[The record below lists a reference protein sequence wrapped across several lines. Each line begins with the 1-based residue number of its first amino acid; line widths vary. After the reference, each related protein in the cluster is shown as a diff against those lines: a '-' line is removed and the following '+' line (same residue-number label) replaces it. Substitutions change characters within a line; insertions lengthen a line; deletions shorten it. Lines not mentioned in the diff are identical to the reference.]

1 MNVYNTLLLARH
13 PLLQPLVK
21 GFYLGRPRFQVWTDA
36 SGKGYGAHL
45 GGAGNP
51 IALYQ
56 QKRLPFIEIQPVDAA
71 KSIKPLDNEIAT
83 HEVAALFLSLN
94 QWKPLLH
101 GSYVEAHL
109 DNAHI
114 HAALQTAATP
124 RGTEAT
130 VAMVEAIGDLIR
142 TADIKLKVQLIKGS
156 DNKLADAL
164 SRLAQRDHPT
174 YTDSIRS
181 LMDRDEKKDA
191 EVQALFDRIANAR
204 LRGQVYTSHKVPWAK
219 ATLNWLSRTRKAVLA
234 ALFNTDR
241 FSTRGT
247 KSTPR
252 IDHTASQR
260 GQIVAGNIQDGAV
273 KAGGNLGAIRPDI
286 AELPIVDEI
295 STDILKY
302 PEPAKTSAT
311 ELEAGESVAA
321 GETSNSD
328 SATIPQQSIAADPT
342 SNSPTET
349 NATTTGAAQDTE
361 PADKSL
367 ANNPSKQKTQT
378 AKMAMNFE
386 MPNKTKVSVSIES
399 AIGVSVK
406 ISAENPFQTAKTI
419 IMLEVASIE
428 KPAEEP
434 AAIKDVDH
442 PQPAGLSDEPP
453 IQKDVGAEKREK
465 EAKGVGAKPA
475 KTLATTEVGATE
487 PIEPAAKDLDSEL
500 TGLSGKKVKAE
511 TKAEMNAA
519 AKAEKK
525 AEKKAKKTKKV
536 ETKPVNMPAKK
547 KTKAAK
553 TDLVSIGEAK
563 DTAIASPQKKVE
575 PVKTWKEEVK
585 AAKVDGIVSE
595 ASASTKKEA
604 ELGKTGKK
612 IVAASPPPDQ
622 GT

>member
-45 GGAGNP
+45 GPAGNP

-56 QKRLPFIEIQPVDAA
+56 QKRLPCIEIQPLDTA
-71 KSIKPLDNEIAT
+71 KLIKPLDDEIAT
-83 HEVAALFLSLN
+83 HEVAALFLSLK

-130 VAMVEAIGDLIR
+130 VAMVEAISNLIR

-191 EVQALFDRIANAR
+191 EVQALFDRITDAR
-204 LRGQVYTSHKVPWAK
+204 LRGQLYTSHKVSWTK
-219 ATLNWLSRTRKAVLA
+219 ATLNWLSRTRKAVVA

-241 FSTRGT
+241 FSTRGA

-252 IDHTASQR
+252 IDRIDNTASQR

-286 AELPIVDEI
+286 AVPTIVDE
-295 STDILKY
+295 SSADIPKH
-302 PEPAKTSAT
+302 PKPAKTSVTA
-311 ELEAGESVAA
+311 LEAGEDMAA
-321 GETSNSD
+321 DAESD
-328 SATIPQQSIAADPT
+328 SDPATIPQQSTTADST
-342 SNSPTET
+342 SKSPTET
-349 NATTTGAAQDTE
+349 NITTTTAAQDTK

-367 ANNPSKQKTQT
+367 ADTSVKQTAQT

-434 AAIKDVDH
+434 AAIKDMDH
-442 PQPAGLSDEPP
+442 LQPAGLSDESP
-453 IQKDVGAEKREK
+453 IQKIVEAEKKEK

-475 KTLATTEVGATE
+475 NIPAMTKVGATE
-487 PIEPAAKDLDSEL
+487 PTEEPAAPDMNPKS
-500 TGLSGKKVKAE
+500 TNLSVTKVKAE
-511 TKAEMNAA
+511 MKAA

-525 AEKKAKKTKKV
+525 AEKKAKKIKKV
-536 ETKPVNMPAKK
+536 ETKPVKMPAKQ

-553 TDLVSIGEAK
+553 TDLGNIGEAK
-563 DTAIASPQKKVE
+563 DIVVASPEKKVE

-595 ASASTKKEA
+595 ASASTKKKA
-604 ELGKTGKK
+604 ELGKTEKE
-612 IVAASPPPDQ
+612 IVVASPPPDQ